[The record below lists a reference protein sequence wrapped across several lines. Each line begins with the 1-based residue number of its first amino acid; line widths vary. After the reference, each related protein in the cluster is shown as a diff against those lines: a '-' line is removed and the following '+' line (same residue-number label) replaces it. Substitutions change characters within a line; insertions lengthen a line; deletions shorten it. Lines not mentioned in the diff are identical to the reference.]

1 MEASEHIL
9 KLEKL
14 KMEAE
19 LKMKQAVI
27 DAQSAELLKLR
38 DDFSKQ
44 SEKITNNEE
53 NFQRILSG
61 LNPKVVD

>member
-9 KLEKL
+9 KIEKL

-19 LKMKQAVI
+19 LKMKQAII

-38 DDFSKQ
+38 ADFSKQ
-44 SEKITNNEE
+44 TQEITNNEE
-53 NFQRILSG
+53 KFQRILSG

>member
-1 MEASEHIL
+1 MEASEHIF

-38 DDFSKQ
+38 DEFSKNA
-44 SEKITNNEE
+44 EEITNNEE
-53 NFQRILSG
+53 KFQRILSG

>member
-1 MEASEHIL
+1 MEASEHIF

-44 SEKITNNEE
+44 TEEITNNEKSLKE
-53 NFQRILSG
+53 FFL
-61 LNPKVVD
+61 V